1 MNVSNAS
8 FGLRDYPTYISSMNG
23 YLYIDGD
30 RIVVQRIFGKIGGG
44 DVNMSGFVNLKAV
57 RIKRF
62 YLEAILDNITTS
74 ISKDFNIN
82 FNGGLLYK
90 GTLDAQSITGDIKI
104 NRARYKETVEWR
116 TWLLTAKATEKP
128 KAEVSVFERAGL
140 NIRISGSDN
149 ISIDNNIARALIRGD
164 MILKGSI
171 SSPVLLGRIE
181 STEGYV
187 YFRNNEFRIIFASAD
202 FKDPNRIK
210 PAMNLT
216 AEATVNGYTI
226 RLNLEGQ
233 MDHFNLSLS
242 SDPHL
247 EEVDILALLTVG
259 QVGKQL
265 KRLEGGIGAGGA
277 TSFRTGKVQDVLE
290 ERL

>member
-1 MNVSNAS
+1 
-8 FGLRDYPTYISSMNG
+8 
-23 YLYIDGD
+23 
-30 RIVVQRIFGKIGGG
+30 
-44 DVNMSGFVNLKAV
+44 
-57 RIKRF
+57 
-62 YLEAILDNITTS
+62 
-74 ISKDFNIN
+74 
-82 FNGGLLYK
+82 
-90 GTLDAQSITGDIKI
+90 
-104 NRARYKETVEWR
+104 
-116 TWLLTAKATEKP
+116 
-128 KAEVSVFERAGL
+128 VFERAGL

-149 ISIDNNIARALIRGD
+149 ISVDNNIARATVRGD

-171 SSPVLLGRIE
+171 SSPVLLGRLE

-202 FKDPNRIK
+202 FTDPNRIK

-265 KRLEGGIGAGGA
+265 KGLEGGIGAGEA
-277 TSFRTGKVQDVLE
+277 TSFLTGKVQDVLE
-290 ERL
+290 ERLRTITGLDRFQVDPSVSKTTGTVGPRVTVSKRLIGDKLFVTYTTLVGSTEEQVLKLEYLLDKNISLIGIRDEKASIGGDVKFRFEFK